1 MKKSIFLMGV
11 AVMALASCAKDSV
24 KEVNNGHAIDF
35 RVATQTRA
43 TETTTANLSTF
54 YVTAIDAKGSNYFTN
69 AAFTKIEEYFSSS
82 PAYYWPGDGSNL
94 EFLKAIVKLFAN

>member
-1 MKKSIFLMGV
+1 
-11 AVMALASCAKDSV
+11 MALASCAKDSV

-54 YVTAIDAKGSNYFTN
+54 YVTAIDAKGSSRKVLNFP
-69 AAFTKIEEYFSSS
+69 AIDKIPLVTYL
-82 PAYYWPGDGSNL
+82 Y
-94 EFLKAIVKLFAN
+94 I